1 MQGGR
6 EAILELLQQPEMCAF
21 LSACGLSPEMLERMA
36 LAAAAQAA
44 RAAQDRSA
52 CSQTRLRNG
61 VATAV
66 HLPKHLSSC
75 NGLAS
80 GHPASISLS
89 RLRRPKTACRGCL
102 PQSAHRAEWSQSM

>member
-21 LSACGLSPEMLERMA
+21 LSACGLSPEMLDRMA

-44 RAAQDRSA
+44 RSAQDRSA
-52 CSQTRLRNG
+52 CSQTHLHDG

-66 HLPKHLSSC
+66 HLRPFPC

-80 GHPASISLS
+80 GHPAFVPAPG
-89 RLRRPKTACRGCL
+89 LRRPRQCTSPL
-102 PQSAHRAEWSQSM
+102 ILLQ